1 MNSKKLL
8 NIAVPTP
15 LRQHFD
21 YLAPLDLVDGDL
33 LQPGVRIRVPFG
45 KRESIGI
52 LLSLSNETKIPLNKL
67 KPALEVID
75 SEPIFTQDI
84 MKLCLWAA
92 DYYHYPL
99 GEVFSAAMPAL
110 LRQGKAAL
118 FSKKSRGQ
126 LSQNEG
132 WEAPASF
139 VLNAD
144 QQAAVTAIQKAKE
157 TFQVFLLDGVT
168 GSGKTEVYL
177 QSMTEILRDQKQVLV
192 LVPEIGL
199 TPQTIQHFRERFNL
213 PVIALHSGLSERE
226 RLDAWLYAKNGM
238 AKIIIGTR
246 SAIFTP
252 FANLGLII
260 VDEEHDLSFKQQDGF
275 RYHARDL
282 AVMRA
287 QANRIPIVLG
297 SATPSLESL
306 HNAAQGR
313 FQHLRLLER
322 AGIAKLPVF
331 EIIDIRK
338 KLLDEGLSP
347 ALLDAMREHL
357 NRGEQVMLFLNRRG
371 FAPVLMC
378 HACGWMVE
386 CKRCDTRMTYHQNP
400 PRLHCHRCEGQR
412 SMIKNCEHCQE
423 RQLQP
428 VGLGTERLETVL
440 EKHFSNLSIAR
451 IDRDSMQ
458 RKGALEALL
467 ARVHSGEHHILIGTQ
482 MLAKGHHFPNVTLV
496 AIVDTDGGFFSS
508 DFRALERMG
517 QLILQVSGRAGRE
530 EKAGKVMIQTHHPH
544 HPLLQTLLTE
554 GYAAF
559 AKNILQERQQ
569 TLLPPY
575 SFSVLF
581 RAEAHQLSRAMEFL
595 QEIKNKTKNTKD
607 KMLVSGPVP
616 APMAR
621 KAGYHRSQLFF
632 QAQTRSILQN
642 FLRKIL
648 PEIDNIKSKQKVRWS
663 VDVDPLEII

>member
-1 MNSKKLL
+1 MSPKQLL
-8 NIAVPTP
+8 NIAIAAP
-15 LRQHFD
+15 LRQYFD
-21 YLAPLDLVDGDL
+21 YWAPEGVDTQL
-33 LQPGVRIRVPFG
+33 LRPGIRVRVPFG
-45 KRESIGI
+45 KQEKIGI
-52 LLSLSNETKIPLNKL
+52 LLSISNETKIPLNKL
-67 KPALEVID
+67 KSALEIID
-75 SEPIFTQDI
+75 YEPIFSEDI
-84 MKLCLWAA
+84 LKLCFWAA
-92 DYYHYPL
+92 DYYHCPL

-110 LRQGKAAL
+110 LRKGKPAVL
-118 FSKKSRGQ
+118 SKKSLGQ
-126 LSQNEG
+126 SAKQDDHQMP
-132 WEAPASF
+132 APLT
-139 VLNAD
+139 LNAD
-144 QQAAVTAIQKAKE
+144 QQQAVAAIQKNRE
-157 TFQVFLLDGVT
+157 VFQVFLLDGVT

-177 QSMTEILRDQKQVLV
+177 QSMTQILQDQKQVLV

-213 PVIALHSGLSERE
+213 AVVALHSGLTERE
-226 RLDAWLYAKNGM
+226 RLDTWLQAKSGA
-238 AKIIIGTR
+238 AKIVIGTR

-282 AVMRA
+282 AIMRA
-287 QANRIPIVLG
+287 QSNCIPIVLG

-306 HNAAQGR
+306 HNVDQGR
-313 FQHLRLLER
+313 YQHLRLLER
-322 AGIAKLPVF
+322 AGIAKLPEF
-331 EIIDIRK
+331 EVIDIRK
-338 KLLDEGLSP
+338 KQLDEGLSP
-347 ALLDAMREHL
+347 ELLETMRQHL
-357 NRGEQVMLFLNRRG
+357 SRGEQVMLFLNRRG

-386 CKRCDTRMTYHQNP
+386 CKRCDTRMTYHQSP
-400 PRLHCHRCEGQR
+400 QRLHCHRCEAQR
-412 SMIKNCEHCQE
+412 VMLKNCELCHE
-423 RQLQP
+423 KELHP
-428 VGLGTERLETVL
+428 VGLGTERIEAAI
-440 EKHFSNLSIAR
+440 EKHFPEVSIAR

-467 ARVHSGEHHILIGTQ
+467 KRVHSGENRILIGTQ

-530 EKAGKVMIQTHHPH
+530 EKTGKVMIQTHHPH
-544 HPLLQTLLTE
+544 HPLLQILLKE
-554 GYAAF
+554 GYALF

-595 QEIKNKTKNTKD
+595 QEIKNKSKNASG
-607 KMLVSGPVP
+607 KMLISGPIP
-616 APMAR
+616 APVAR

-632 QAQTRSILQN
+632 QAEARSILQN
-642 FLRKIL
+642 FLKKIL
-648 PEIDNIKSKQKVRWS
+648 PEIEKIKSKQKVRWS